1 MSQQNVELVRNAFQ
15 ALSTGGI
22 EAALSFFTPDVIWYT
37 TDRWLDGRAYRG
49 HEGMRQLVAAFTE
62 NFDGWAYELED
73 VREADDRVVALTHM
87 TGRIK
92 NSRQSV
98 GQSPGLVVSD
108 FRGVTFGEVR
118 AFPTWHQALEIG
130 GLVDGDETA
139 PS

>member
-22 EAALSFFTPDVIWYT
+22 EAALSFFTPDVVWYA
-37 TDRWLDGRAYRG
+37 TDRWLEAPAYRG
-49 HEGMRQLVAAFTE
+49 HDGMRQLVDAFSE

-73 VREADDRVVALTHM
+73 IRDADDRVVALTCM

-92 NSRQSV
+92 NSRESV
-98 GQSPGLVVSD
+98 SQSPGLVVSD
-108 FRGVTFGEVR
+108 FRGGTFGEVR

-130 GLVDGDETA
+130 GLVDGDETG

>member
-1 MSQQNVELVRNAFQ
+1 MSQQNVELVRNAFH
-15 ALSTGGI
+15 ALGTGGI
-22 EAALSFFTPDVIWYT
+22 EAALSFFATDVVWYT
-37 TDRWLDGRAYRG
+37 SDRWLEGRAYRG
-49 HEGMRQLVAAFTE
+49 HDGMRQLVAAFSE

-73 VREADDRVVALTHM
+73 IRDADDRVVALTYM

-98 GQSPGLVVSD
+98 NQSPGLVVSD
-108 FRGVTFGEVR
+108 FRGATFGEVR

-130 GLVDGDETA
+130 GLVDGDETG